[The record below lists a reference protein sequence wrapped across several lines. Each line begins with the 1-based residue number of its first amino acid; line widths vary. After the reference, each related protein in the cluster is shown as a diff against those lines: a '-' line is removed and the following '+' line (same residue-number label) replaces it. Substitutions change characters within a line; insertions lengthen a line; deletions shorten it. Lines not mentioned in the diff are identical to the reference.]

1 MGNVSKYIKIVF
13 KSGLKA
19 FSNYLKIHLKYIL
32 KDLKNY
38 MVSHFGINDLFTTS
52 YLSKCNK
59 SIFDIVSRFL
69 TNNFKTWCKPHI
81 IIYFITRL
89 RQLKGQ

>member
-1 MGNVSKYIKIVF
+1 MGNVTKYIKIVF
-13 KSGLKA
+13 KSGLKN

-38 MVSHFGINDLFTTS
+38 MVSHFGINDLFTIS

-59 SIFDIVSRFL
+59 VYL
-69 TNNFKTWCKPHI
+69 THIFKTWCKLHI

-89 RQLKGQ
+89 RQSKGQ